1 VLLRIPAQKFIGIVC
16 ILSCSAVVAHGQG
29 EPVAPV
35 APVAPGD
42 RFVIR
47 AIQPEGSAATGLTE
61 QYILIDDRYTVTVPP
76 AAAVSVRG
84 LGPHEAMDSVRA
96 RLARFLRPDA
106 YSVAFQRRIAVL
118 GEVRRPDL
126 HYVDLTMRLRD
137 AIAAAGG
144 VPESGKS
151 REVMLIRH
159 DSVERILDWRTT
171 ASGDRELQSGDQIV
185 VPRESWY
192 RRNALPL
199 VSAVGVLASVLIT
212 LAR

>member
-1 VLLRIPAQKFIGIVC
+1 
-16 ILSCSAVVAHGQG
+16 
-29 EPVAPV
+29 
-35 APVAPGD
+35 
-42 RFVIR
+42 
-47 AIQPEGSAATGLTE
+47 
-61 QYILIDDRYTVTVPP
+61 
-76 AAAVSVRG
+76 
-84 LGPHEAMDSVRA
+84 
-96 RLARFLRPDA
+96 
-106 YSVAFQRRIAVL
+106 
-118 GEVRRPDL
+118 
-126 HYVDLTMRLRD
+126 MRLRD